1 MKKSG
6 FLHFLAQTKL
16 FWGLAVLYGLGVLL
30 SPVNRKGV
38 NIFLSAGNQSDV
50 LRQVSINGIIAV
62 GGSNLSDKHFNFL
75 DTDPRNP
82 TLQPSRIVFARI
94 SLSLP

>member
-1 MKKSG
+1 MKKSR

-16 FWGLAVLYGLGVLL
+16 FWGLAVIYGLGVLL

-50 LRQVSINGIIAV
+50 LRQVSIIGIV
-62 GGSNLSDKHFNFL
+62 VRSG
-75 DTDPRNP
+75 
-82 TLQPSRIVFARI
+82 
-94 SLSLP
+94 